1 MNKLGYK
8 EGDYIEFVSVERM
21 LPTIKNNFKNGD
33 ISRIK
38 SATNYGINII
48 KLINGSESIFSLG
61 RNELQHIK
69 LWNPQDIHINNQ
81 DLADKILKA
90 AVDELFERTINE
102 SLDTRNEESF
112 NRIVRGRLINDLQ
125 EI

>member
-1 MNKLGYK
+1 MSKLEYK

-48 KLINGSESIFSLG
+48 KTINGTESIFSLG
-61 RNELQHIK
+61 RNELQNIK
-69 LWNPQDIHINNQ
+69 LWNPQDIHTSNQ
-81 DLADKILKA
+81 ELADKILKA
-90 AVDELFERTINE
+90 AEDELFERTINE
-102 SLDTRNEESF
+102 SLDARNEESF
-112 NRIVRGRLINDLQ
+112 NKIVRGRLINDL
-125 EI
+125 

>member
-1 MNKLGYK
+1 MNKLEYK

-21 LPTIKNNFKNGD
+21 LPTIRNNFKNGD

-38 SATNYGINII
+38 SATNYGINIV
-48 KLINGSESIFSLG
+48 KNFDNVETIFSLG
-61 RNELQHIK
+61 RNEFQYIK
-69 LWNPQDIHINNQ
+69 LWNPQDIHTSNQ

-90 AVDELFERTINE
+90 AEDELFERTINE

-112 NRIVRGRLINDLQ
+112 NKIVRGRLINDLQ